1 MEAPRLTD
9 GPASLPASI
18 DEQLAALGLAGA
30 EVVEARWAGGLRDF
44 ELRLT
49 DGRQIVFRDCLQASF
64 YRPLV
69 AESTPV
75 IGAWWTDEPSP
86 VLLTLDPLI
95 RFLYSHLVFEIGDGL
110 LRVACR
116 DVEALD

>member
-18 DEQLAALGLAGA
+18 DEKLAGLDLAGA

-44 ELRLT
+44 DLHLT
-49 DGRQIVFRDCLQASF
+49 DGRRIRFRDCLQASF
-64 YRPLV
+64 HRPLV
-69 AESTPV
+69 AEAPLA

-86 VLLTLDPLI
+86 VLLTLDPRI

-110 LRVACR
+110 LRIACR
-116 DVEALD
+116 DVEAPD